1 MADDE
6 AGLRAA
12 QQLVTAEAHQI
23 GAGGHGLLHGD
34 LARQPPAGQVH
45 QGAAAQVHGHRQA
58 GLVRDT
64 GHLDLGHAAGEALHR
79 IVAGVDLHEHGSA
92 RGDGAGVVGR
102 MGAVGGTHLHQ
113 LGAGA
118 RHDVRDAEGAADLD
132 QLAPRDHH
140 LLAACQA
147 VEHQQHAGGI
157 VVDDGGVF
165 GAGQFAQPAA
175 HQVVTVAT
183 SAAVQVKFQVG
194 GRGHGPC
201 HGLGHFI
208 RQQRAP
214 QVGVQHGAG
223 KVEDLAQARGQLTA
237 QGLFHPGRPGL
248 VGGGKIAADCGWLHT
263 AGRCV
268 PGFCCVLSTSAL
280 STRVLPAPGVACLGQ
295 QVADDGHG
303 AGVAVFVQQG
313 LHARQSQQRIHRRQG
328 RLPALARAL
337 AGVRLSCPV
346 GSHVVSRSVAPGHQ
360 WVVLWPS

>member
-1 MADDE
+1 MTDDE

-12 QQLVTAEAHQI
+12 QQLVAAEAHQI
-23 GAGGHGLLHGD
+23 RAGGHGLLHGD

-45 QGAAAQVHGHRQA
+45 QGSAAQVHGHGQA
-58 GLVRDT
+58 SLVRDA
-64 GHLDLGHAAGEALHR
+64 GHLGLGHAAGEALHR
-79 IVAGVDLHEHGSA
+79 IVAGVDLHEHGGA
-92 RGDGAGVVGR
+92 RGDGAGVVGW

-113 LGAGA
+113 FGAGA
-118 RHDVRDAEGAADLD
+118 RHDVRDAEGTADLD
-132 QLAPRDHH
+132 QFAPRDHH

-147 VEHQQHAGGI
+147 VEHQQHAGGV

-165 GAGQFAQPAA
+165 GPGQFAQPAA
-175 HQVVTVAT
+175 HQVVTVAA
-183 SAAVQVKFQVG
+183 SAAVQVEFQVG

-201 HGLGHFI
+201 HSLGHLI
-208 RQQRAP
+208 RQQRTP
-214 QVGVQHGAG
+214 QVGVQHGARE
-223 KVEDLAQARGQLTA
+223 VEDLAQARGQLTA

-248 VGGGKIAADCGWLHT
+248 VGGGKPAAGCGWLRT

-268 PGFCCVLSTSAL
+268 RGFCCVLSTC
-280 STRVLPAPGVACLGQ
+280 VLPAPGVARLGQ

-328 RLPALARAL
+328 RLPALTKAL
-337 AGVRLSCPV
+337 AGGRLSCPV
-346 GSHVVSRSVAPGHQ
+346 GSHVASRSVAPGHQ

>member
-6 AGLRAA
+6 AGLRTS
-12 QQLVTAEAHQI
+12 QQLVAAEAHQI
-23 GAGGHGLLHGD
+23 GTGGHGLLHGD
-34 LARQPPAGQVH
+34 LAGQPPAGQVH
-45 QGAAAQVHGHRQA
+45 QGATAQVHGHGQA
-58 GLVRDT
+58 GLVRDA
-64 GHLDLGHAAGEALHR
+64 GHLGLGHAACEALHR

-92 RGDGAGVVGR
+92 RGDGTGVVGR
-102 MGAVGGTHLHQ
+102 VGAVGGAHLHQ

-118 RHDVRDAEGAADLD
+118 RHDIRNTESAADLD
-132 QLAPRDHH
+132 QLASRDHH

-147 VEHQQHAGGI
+147 VEHQQHASGV

-165 GAGQFAQPAA
+165 GTSQFAQPAA

-248 VGGGKIAADCGWLHT
+248 VGGGKIAAGCGWLRT
-263 AGRCV
+263 AGRGV
-268 PGFCCVLSTSAL
+268 RGFCCVL

-328 RLPALARAL
+328 RLPALTRAL
-337 AGVRLSCPV
+337 AGGRLSRFRRPAGCRV
-346 GSHVVSRSVAPGHQ
+346 ASRNVAPGHQ